1 MSEPERVEMRVL
13 GSGVGD
19 QILVGSFPVGI
30 LIFCG
35 GK

>member
-13 GSGVGD
+13 GSGAGD
-19 QILVGSFPVGI
+19 QILVASLPVGI